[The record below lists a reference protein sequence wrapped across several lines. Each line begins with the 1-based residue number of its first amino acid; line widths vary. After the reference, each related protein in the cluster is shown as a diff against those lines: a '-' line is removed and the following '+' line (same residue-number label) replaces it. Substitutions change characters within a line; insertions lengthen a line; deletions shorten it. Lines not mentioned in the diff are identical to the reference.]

1 MNKATFE
8 KKLAEWCEPVKG
20 SDIYFRPFLTKDVPS
35 ENGIF
40 IVGINPA
47 TAILRSK
54 KLPTEEYAASL
65 HDNYDK
71 FKNIYNK
78 KESPTRN
85 MIDNLVVFLKI
96 KLNETGNP
104 RASIFETDMNAYPA
118 EGEDELKKLEKEEP
132 ETFKRGQEIF
142 GEVFEFFKPKM
153 LILHGN
159 SARESMTAYIKKN
172 KLKMIRNPH
181 VPENFKEW
189 GIERLEA
196 EGNPLYTSEDGTC
209 VILVCRNLWL
219 FERLHRPEY
228 DQFTKNFVAQCVKK
242 VF

>member
-1 MNKATFE
+1 MNKAAFE

-35 ENGIF
+35 ENGVF

-47 TAILRSK
+47 TAIPRSK
-54 KLPTEEYAASL
+54 KLPLEEYAASL
-65 HDNYDK
+65 HNNYEK
-71 FKNIYNK
+71 FKGVYNK
-78 KESPTRN
+78 EPSPTRN
-85 MIDNLVVFLKI
+85 MIDNLVVFLKN

-104 RASIFETDMNAYPA
+104 QTSIFETDMNAYPTENEA
-118 EGEDELKKLEKEEP
+118 ELRRLEKEKP

-153 LILHGN
+153 LILHGS
-159 SARESMTAYIKKN
+159 SARKSMTAYIKKN
-172 KLKMIRNPH
+172 KLKMTRNQR

-209 VILVCRNLWL
+209 VILVCRHLWL
-219 FERLHRPEY
+219 FERQHRPEY
-228 DQFTKNFVAQCVKK
+228 EQFTKNFVAQYVKK